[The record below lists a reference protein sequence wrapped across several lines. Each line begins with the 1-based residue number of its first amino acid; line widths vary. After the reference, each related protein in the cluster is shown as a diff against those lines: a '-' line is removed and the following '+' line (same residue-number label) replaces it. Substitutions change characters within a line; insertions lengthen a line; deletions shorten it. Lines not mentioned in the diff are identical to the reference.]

1 MFCSIWGALCGQRE
15 SKGRFD
21 MGARKLFAQAAMVA
35 IATLGAATA
44 NATAYVNSFT
54 VADPNNLNV
63 QYSNADG
70 SFLIA
75 EFKDLFASA
84 PVGSTFDDSFTF
96 NVNFLSSGTGSVST
110 SVRTAFNDLII
121 TGLFFNGVDYSSF
134 LTTTSSGTSANI
146 GNLIVYDTM
155 PNVLR
160 LTGTVNGTGFYN
172 GNATIA
178 ATAAVP
184 EPATWAMMVV
194 GFGALGAA
202 CRRSRAKT
210 TKVAFS

>member
-1 MFCSIWGALCGQRE
+1 
-15 SKGRFD
+15 
-21 MGARKLFAQAAMVA
+21 MGARKLIAQAAIVA
-35 IATLGAATA
+35 AATLGAASA
-44 NATAYVNSFT
+44 NAAAYVNSYT
-54 VADPNNLNV
+54 VADTNNLDV

-75 EFKDLFASA
+75 EFKDLFMSA

-96 NVNFLSSGTGSVST
+96 NVNFLSTGTGSVST
-110 SVRTAFNDLII
+110 SVRTAFNDLVI

-146 GNLIVYDTM
+146 GNLIVYDTQ

-178 ATAAVP
+178 ANVP